1 MRIKLT
7 KTKFTILFIL
17 TFLVESL
24 AIYFTRKI
32 SGIARVFT
40 ILSFTFLI
48 VAAILFAIFIFVVL
62 KNMILDRQIAQEIK
76 FFMAS
81 YEKDGNLDKLFQNFK
96 KIKDKPKTD
105 YSKSLY
111 YFNLAIAYVEDHQ
124 FQKAREV
131 LNKST
136 LQQYN
141 PSFNEIFKTLLEDI
155 DYHEKKFNE
164 KNTSEN

>member
-32 SGIARVFT
+32 SGITRVFT

-48 VAAILFAIFIFVVL
+48 VTAILLAIFILVVL
-62 KNMILDRQIAQEIK
+62 KNMILDRQIAREIK

-164 KNTSEN
+164 KNTSGN